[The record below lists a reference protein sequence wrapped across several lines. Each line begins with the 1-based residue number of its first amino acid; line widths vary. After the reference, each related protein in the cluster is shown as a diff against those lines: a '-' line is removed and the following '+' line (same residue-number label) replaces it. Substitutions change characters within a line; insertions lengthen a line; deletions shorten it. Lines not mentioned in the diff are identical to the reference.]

1 MKKVRFIILAVV
13 CVALICGGFFLLKSR
28 MGGEEEELTKVQKI
42 MTRNLETD
50 YPPTPREVIK
60 FYNRIITS
68 YYEREYTDEE
78 FEALTDQA
86 LLLFD
91 DELAANNPKDA
102 YQKQIQAE
110 VEDYRSRKRSISSTS
125 VCDTRDVV
133 WLTDADTGDELAYVT
148 ASYFVKE
155 NNSFDRTYQ
164 EYVLRKDDGERWKIL
179 TYYQVE
185 GKAAEDDGDD

>member
-1 MKKVRFIILAVV
+1 MKNVRLIILAVV

-42 MTRNLETD
+42 VTRNLEAD

-68 YYEREYTDEE
+68 YYEGGYTDEE

-91 DELAANNPKDA
+91 DELASNNPKDA
-102 YQKQIQAE
+102 YQKQIQEE
-110 VEDYRSRKRSISSTS
+110 VEDYKSRKRSISSTS

-133 WLTDADTGDELAYVT
+133 WLTDPDTGDELAYVT

-155 NNSFDRTYQ
+155 NSSFDRTYQ
-164 EYVLRKDDGERWKIL
+164 EYVLRKDDGEHWKIL

-185 GKAAEDDGDD
+185 GKSAEDDGDD